1 MKHLLSSIILL
12 SIFSLSVTFAQQL
25 PNLPIALGA
34 GNAEVWNSS
43 IYHFGGSNNWSGSIV
58 YPRIYKYNGTSWSYH
73 DTIPDNNLWDVET
86 LLVSDN
92 VYLLGGWPNGPSL
105 NRRYNLITGDWVYLT
120 ESPNLNQDWG
130 LTSEELNGIIY
141 LFNSYGEVF
150 AYNIATNS
158 WTTKTPNQA
167 AGTWDLS
174 SILFQGD
181 IYILGWNNSEF
192 YKYTPSTDSWTKL
205 ADSPYQVGACAFGI
219 INNLI
224 YSIGGNAG
232 GGTAAFYKSII
243 VYDIDTDSW
252 ETDELELSSKRHWMA
267 TAEYEGGLY
276 VVGGIDENAQS
287 VDIVEEIVAQGTVGI
302 DDAPESMKGYKLEQN
317 NPNPFTASTTIKY
330 SLPIAAATT
339 LKIYNTLGTEI
350 STLVDESKDAGNY
363 EVVINANELK
373 RGVYFYR
380 LQSGKFIQTKK
391 LILQ

>member
-12 SIFSLSVTFAQQL
+12 SIFSFSLTFAQQL
-25 PNLPIALGA
+25 PNLPIPLGA

-58 YPRIYKYNGTSWSYH
+58 YPRIYKYDGTIWAYH

-86 LLVSDN
+86 LLVGDN

-105 NRRYNLITGDWVYLT
+105 NRKYNFISGDWIYLS
-120 ESPNLNQDWG
+120 ESPNVNQDWG

-141 LFNSYGEVF
+141 LFNSLGEVF
-150 AYNIATNS
+150 AYNIATNV
-158 WTTKTPNQA
+158 WTTKTSNLA
-167 AGTWDLS
+167 SGTWDLS

-181 IYILGWNNSEF
+181 IYILGWNSSEF
-192 YKYTPSTDSWTKL
+192 YKYTPLTDSWTKL

-232 GGTAAFYKSII
+232 GGSAAFYKSII

-276 VVGGIDENAQS
+276 VVGGIDENSQS
-287 VDIVEEIVAQGTVGI
+287 VDLVEEIVAQGTVGVDVS
-302 DDAPESMKGYKLEQN
+302 DDLLKGYRLEQN
-317 NPNPFTASTTIKY
+317 NPNPFSASTTINY
-330 SLPIAAATT
+330 SLPASATTT
-339 LKIYNTLGTEI
+339 LKIYSILGTEI
-350 STLVDESKDAGNY
+350 ATLVDEDKPAGNY
-363 EVVINANELK
+363 EVVFNANELK
-373 RGVYFYR
+373 SGVYYYR
-380 LQSGKFIQTKK
+380 LQSGKFVQTKK
-391 LILQ
+391 LVVQ

>member
-1 MKHLLSSIILL
+1 
-12 SIFSLSVTFAQQL
+12 
-25 PNLPIALGA
+25 
-34 GNAEVWNSS
+34 
-43 IYHFGGSNNWSGSIV
+43 
-58 YPRIYKYNGTSWSYH
+58 
-73 DTIPDNNLWDVET
+73 
-86 LLVSDN
+86 
-92 VYLLGGWPNGPSL
+92 
-105 NRRYNLITGDWVYLT
+105 
-120 ESPNLNQDWG
+120 
-130 LTSEELNGIIY
+130 
-141 LFNSYGEVF
+141 
-150 AYNIATNS
+150 
-158 WTTKTPNQA
+158 
-167 AGTWDLS
+167 
-174 SILFQGD
+174 
-181 IYILGWNNSEF
+181 
-192 YKYTPSTDSWTKL
+192 
-205 ADSPYQVGACAFGI
+205 
-219 INNLI
+219 
-224 YSIGGNAG
+224 
-232 GGTAAFYKSII
+232 
-243 VYDIDTDSW
+243 
-252 ETDELELSSKRHWMA
+252 MA

>member
-1 MKHLLSSIILL
+1 MKHLFSSIIFL
-12 SIFSLSVTFAQQL
+12 SIFSLSVSFAQQL
-25 PNLPIALGA
+25 PNLPIPLGA

-58 YPRIYKYNGTSWSYH
+58 YPRIYKYNGNSWSYH

-86 LLVSDN
+86 LLVGDN
-92 VYLLGGWPNGPSL
+92 AYLLGGWPSGPSL
-105 NRRYNLITGDWVYLT
+105 NRRYNFVTGDWVYLS
-120 ESPNLNQDWG
+120 ESPNLSQSWG
-130 LTSEELNGIIY
+130 ITSEELNGIIY
-141 LFNSYGEVF
+141 LFNSTGEVF
-150 AYNIATNS
+150 AYNIATNI
-158 WTTKTPNQA
+158 WTTKTSNLA
-167 AGTWDLS
+167 SGTWDLS

-181 IYILGWNNSEF
+181 IYILGWSSSEF

-205 ADSPYQVGACAFGI
+205 TNSPYQVGACAFGT

-232 GGTAAFYKSII
+232 GGTIAFYKSII

-252 ETDELELSSKRHWMA
+252 ATDELELSSKRHWMA

-302 DDAPESMKGYKLEQN
+302 DDASGAMKGYKLEQN
-317 NPNPFTASTTIKY
+317 NPNPFSTCTTIKY
-330 SLPIAAATT
+330 SIPTPAVTT
-339 LKIYNTLGTEI
+339 LKIYNTFGTEI
-350 STLVDESKDAGNY
+350 STLVNESKNAGNY
-363 EVVINANELK
+363 EVVVNSNDLK
-373 RGVYFYR
+373 PGVYYYR

-391 LILQ
+391 LVLQ